1 MEENNKINVRRL
13 MGAILL
19 AFFAVG
25 TLGYVQ
31 YLASVAWIGIVRQFQ
46 HFLYF
51 YAAWAIGLAIWYLV
65 TLKKAPV
72 KKAEMIVKIVF
83 FVVIGLNAIY
93 GAMLNYSDATFLG
106 VLLMIFYAI
115 ACPWGKAGYRKH
127 PYGGNN
133 STDSGSNKSNTATTN
148 LPWYKTWW
156 VWLVIIAT
164 IVFISGVFLI
174 MTDGSFRSSGASTDP
189 FAKSHKSSA
198 NTISVGYKKYKIK
211 AVKTYRIGY
220 IDKSWDGGT
229 IKINKIKIYQTTK
242 PYKYDSANDGKFQ
255 VNGFARIYMSVSA
268 QDDISIYPSQGTYN
282 YSNGE
287 QHDADN
293 GESWDGDI
301 NADVTKSGTIT
312 VPIEHLKSVSAIKNI
327 RMKFTGNA
335 QDTDDDSLDKTFD
348 FTVDLK

>member
-1 MEENNKINVRRL
+1 MEGSNKINVRRL
-13 MGAILL
+13 VGSILL
-19 AFFAVG
+19 ALFAVG
-25 TLGYVQ
+25 TLGYAQ
-31 YLASVAWIGIVRQFQ
+31 YLATVAWIGIVRQFQ

-51 YAAWAIGLAIWYLV
+51 YAAWAIGLTIWDLV

-72 KKAEMIVKIVF
+72 KRAEMIVKIIF

-106 VLLMIFYAI
+106 VLLMIFYSI
-115 ACPWGKAGYRKH
+115 ACPWGKAGYKNH

-133 STDSGSNKSNTATTN
+133 APDSVSNESNKATTN

-156 VWLVIIAT
+156 AWLVIIAT
-164 IVFISGVFLI
+164 IVFISGAFLI
-174 MTDGSFRSSGASTDP
+174 MTDGSFRNSSTNSSP
-189 FAKSHKSSA
+189 FAENHKSSA

-211 AVKTYRIGY
+211 AIKTYRIGY

-229 IKINKIKIYQTTK
+229 VKINKIKIYQTAK

-268 QDDISIYPSQGTYN
+268 EDDISIYPSQGTYN
-282 YSNGE
+282 YSDGE
-287 QHDADN
+287 QHDADSDEN
-293 GESWDGDI
+293 WDGNI
-301 NADVTKSGTIT
+301 NNSVTKSGTIT
-312 VPIEHLKSVSAIKNI
+312 IPIEHLKSTSSIKSI
-327 RMKFTGNA
+327 RMKFDGNA